1 MMKRSGLGLPLLAL
15 LAGCI
20 TTDDRSGDRGVD
32 NGFWRREG
40 LASWRILTSPATI
53 ASAAVAPFRVETI
66 STGRATFLC
75 PYMTLWGAGET
86 VEELAVGL
94 TELVSG
100 HQFKSCA
107 YPLERFDLD
116 VADWKAESTKARH
129 AGEDDVQ
136 NAPLADARSDGF
148 ENSREALG
156 VRAACERDD
165 WKTATKL
172 LRLYYA
178 AKKECRAKALMG
190 VRLAMAS
197 WNAGDRIGAIVA
209 ADAVV
214 SLCET
219 SGTCPPGVERLRNG
233 FRKGTAPKSF
243 SVDAI
248 MFAGGGLGILQGDSR
263 PAERN

>member
-1 MMKRSGLGLPLLAL
+1 MMRRPWLGLSLLVL

-40 LASWRILTSPATI
+40 LATWRILTSPVTI

-66 STGRATFLC
+66 STGRAAFLC

-86 VEELAVGL
+86 VEELALGL

-100 HQFKSCA
+100 RQFKSCA

-116 VADWKAESTKARH
+116 VADWQVESTLGRR
-129 AGEDDVQ
+129 AGEDDAQ
-136 NAPLADARSDGF
+136 NAPLADVRSDGF
-148 ENSREALG
+148 ENSREAEG
-156 VRAACERDD
+156 VRAACEQDD

-172 LRLYYA
+172 IRLYYS
-178 AKKECRAKALMG
+178 AKKESRAKALMG

-214 SLCET
+214 SLCEEN
-219 SGTCPPGVERLRNG
+219 GTCPPGVVRLRNG
-233 FRKGTAPKSF
+233 FRKGTVPKSF

-248 MFAGGGLGILQGDSR
+248 MFAGGGLGILQGDS
-263 PAERN
+263 PSAAKD

>member
-1 MMKRSGLGLPLLAL
+1 MRRSCLVVLPLAF

-40 LASWRILTSPATI
+40 LAAWRVLTSPVTI
-53 ASAAVAPFRVETI
+53 ASAPAAPFRVETV

-94 TELVSG
+94 AELVSG
-100 HQFKSCA
+100 QQFKSCA

-116 VADWKAESTKARH
+116 VADWCAGSPQERCES
-129 AGEDDVQ
+129 EDAPAV
-136 NAPLADARSDGF
+136 APLNGTWSDGF
-148 ENSREALG
+148 DESPEAAG
-156 VRAACERDD
+156 VRAACERGD

-172 LRLYYA
+172 IRLYYS
-178 AKKECRAKALMG
+178 AKKEIRAKALMG
-190 VRLAMAS
+190 IRLAMAS

-219 SGTCPPGVERLRNG
+219 TGTCPPGVLRLRNG
-233 FRKGTAPKSF
+233 FRKGTVPKTF
-243 SVDAI
+243 DVDAI
-248 MFAGGGLGILQGDSR
+248 MFAGGGFGIMQGEAL
-263 PAERN
+263 PAAKK

>member
-1 MMKRSGLGLPLLAL
+1 MKRSWLVLSLLAL

-20 TTDDRSGDRGVD
+20 TTDDRSGDRSVD

-40 LASWRILTSPATI
+40 LAAWRVLTSPATI

-66 STGRATFLC
+66 STGRAAFLC
-75 PYMTLWGAGET
+75 PYMLLWGAGET

-100 HQFKSCA
+100 CQFKSCA

-116 VADWKAESTKARH
+116 VADWQTASAKGPQ
-129 AGEDDVQ
+129 AGEGDAQ
-136 NAPLADARSDGF
+136 NAPLTDARSDGF
-148 ENSREALG
+148 ENSLEAVG
-156 VRAACERDD
+156 IRAACDRGD

-172 LRLYYA
+172 LRLYYS
-178 AKKECRAKALMG
+178 AKKESRAKALMG
-190 VRLAMAS
+190 IRLAMSS

-219 SGTCPPGVERLRNG
+219 AGTCPPEVVRLRNG
-233 FRKGTAPKSF
+233 FRKGTVPKSF

-248 MFAGGGLGILQGDSR
+248 IFAGGGFGILQGDS
-263 PAERN
+263 PSAAKD

>member
-1 MMKRSGLGLPLLAL
+1 MKRSWLVLSLLAL

-20 TTDDRSGDRGVD
+20 TTDDRSGDRSVD

-40 LASWRILTSPATI
+40 LAAWRVLTSPVTI
-53 ASAAVAPFRVETI
+53 ASAAAAPFRVETI

-100 HQFKSCA
+100 QQFKSCA

-116 VADWKAESTKARH
+116 VADWCAGSPRERCES
-129 AGEDDVQ
+129 EDVPAV
-136 NAPLADARSDGF
+136 APLNGTRSDGF
-148 ENSREALG
+148 DESPEADG
-156 VRAACERDD
+156 VRAACERGD

-172 LRLYYA
+172 LRLYYS
-178 AKKECRAKALMG
+178 AKKESRAKALMG
-190 VRLAMAS
+190 IRLAMSS

-209 ADAVV
+209 VDAVV

-219 SGTCPPGVERLRNG
+219 AGTCPPEVVRLRNG
-233 FRKGTAPKSF
+233 FRTGKVPKAF
-243 SVDAI
+243 SIDAI
-248 MFAGGGLGILQGDSR
+248 MLAGGGFGILRDDSL
-263 PAERN
+263 PAGRN

>member
-1 MMKRSGLGLPLLAL
+1 MKRSWLGLSLLAL

-40 LASWRILTSPATI
+40 LAAWRILTSPVTVP
-53 ASAAVAPFRVETI
+53 SAAVAPFRVETI
-66 STGRATFLC
+66 STGRAAFLC

-107 YPLERFDLD
+107 YPLERFDLG
-116 VADWKAESTKARH
+116 VADWKAESTKENH
-129 AGEDDVQ
+129 AEEGDAQKV
-136 NAPLADARSDGF
+136 PLTDARSDGF
-148 ENSREALG
+148 ENSLEAAG
-156 VRAACERDD
+156 VRAACERGD
-165 WKTATKL
+165 WRTATKL
-172 LRLYYA
+172 IRLYYS
-178 AKKECRAKALMG
+178 AKKESRAKALMG
-190 VRLAMAS
+190 IRLAMAS

-219 SGTCPPGVERLRNG
+219 NGMCPSGVVRLRNG
-233 FRKGTAPKSF
+233 FRKGTVPKSF

-248 MFAGGGLGILQGDSR
+248 IFAGGGFGIMQGDSQ
-263 PAERN
+263 PAGRN

>member
-1 MMKRSGLGLPLLAL
+1 MRRSWLALSLLAL

-40 LASWRILTSPATI
+40 LATWRILTSPVTI
-53 ASAAVAPFRVETI
+53 ASAAVAPLRVETI
-66 STGRATFLC
+66 STGRAAFLC

-116 VADWKAESTKARH
+116 VADWQAESAKGAH
-129 AGEDDVQ
+129 AGEGDAQ
-136 NAPLADARSDGF
+136 KAPLTDDRSDGF
-148 ENSREALG
+148 ENSREATG
-156 VRAACERDD
+156 VRAAGERGD

-172 LRLYYA
+172 IRLYYS
-178 AKKECRAKALMG
+178 AKKESRAKALMG

-214 SLCET
+214 SLCEA
-219 SGTCPPGVERLRNG
+219 SGTCPPGVVRLRNG
-233 FRKGTAPKSF
+233 FRKGTVPKSF

-248 MFAGGGLGILQGDSR
+248 IFAGGGFGIMQGDSQ
-263 PAERN
+263 PAGRN

>member
-1 MMKRSGLGLPLLAL
+1 MRRSWLGLPLLAL

-20 TTDDRSGDRGVD
+20 TTDDRSGDRGLD

-40 LASWRILTSPATI
+40 LAAWRILTSPATI
-53 ASAAVAPFRVETI
+53 ASAAAAPFRVETI
-66 STGRATFLC
+66 STDRATFLC
-75 PYMTLWGAGET
+75 PYMTLWGAVET

-107 YPLERFDLD
+107 YPLERFDLH
-116 VADWKAESTKARH
+116 VADWC
-129 AGEDDVQ
+129 
-136 NAPLADARSDGF
+136 ADARRERRGSEGAQQTAQLNGAWSDGF
-148 ENSREALG
+148 ENSPEATG
-156 VRAACERDD
+156 VRASCERGD
-165 WKTATKL
+165 WKTVTKL
-172 LRLYYA
+172 IRLCYSA
-178 AKKECRAKALMG
+178 RKESRVKALMG

-214 SLCET
+214 SLCEA
-219 SGTCPPGVERLRNG
+219 SGTCPPGVVRLRNG
-233 FRKGTAPKSF
+233 FRKGTVPKSF

-248 MFAGGGLGILQGDSR
+248 IFAGGGFGILQGDSR
-263 PAERN
+263 